1 MKIQELS
8 KRTGL
13 TEYTLRYYEKE
24 GLVDHR
30 HVNRDENN
38 YRNYADEVLERLNI
52 IKKFQRLGCS
62 LTELK
67 QILNDRDKNLRSN
80 DEVILW
86 IRNKIVEVKKE
97 KREFDQILHT
107 LNGMLEYRVSLSE
120 NPKIRETHGPSMKD

>member
-38 YRNYADEVLERLNI
+38 YRNYTDEVLERL
-52 IKKFQRLGCS
+52 KK
-62 LTELK
+62 
-67 QILNDRDKNLRSN
+67 
-80 DEVILW
+80 
-86 IRNKIVEVKKE
+86 
-97 KREFDQILHT
+97 KRENLTRFFIPRMECW
-107 LNGMLEYRVSLSE
+107 NIEF
-120 NPKIRETHGPSMKD
+120 P

>member
-38 YRNYADEVLERLNI
+38 YRNYTDEVLERLNV

-62 LTELK
+62 LAELK

-120 NPKIRETHGPSMKD
+120 NPKRREISLSVD